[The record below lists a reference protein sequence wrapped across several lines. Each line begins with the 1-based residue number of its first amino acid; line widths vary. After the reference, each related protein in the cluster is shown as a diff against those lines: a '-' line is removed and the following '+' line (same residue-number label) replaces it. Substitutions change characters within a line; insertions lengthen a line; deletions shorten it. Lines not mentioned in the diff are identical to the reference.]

1 MRQLKQNK
9 NNNSRRHTRSKK
21 LKGGVGI
28 QEEKNKY
35 LLDAIVLGEIDSVEQ
50 ALSAG
55 ADVNSKET
63 ERGMTGLMIAIME
76 EDIEIVTLLLENGA
90 DVNIQTKDGETA
102 LILASMFGYIE
113 IVKILLE
120 YGANVDTKENLGMTA
135 LMAASGEGHIE
146 IVKLLLANGADQNAT
161 DNYNNTALMLANI
174 KRHVEIVELLNQTPP
189 ELVPKCMSQEEY
201 NKCIDEG
208 NETPIDPISLE
219 TVEREDTVKL
229 DGQPRVC
236 YSRKTLNQWF
246 KNSKT
251 NPMTRELVSDDW
263 IRSNMGTK
271 KCEEVNTIIS
281 SPHRSIGGK
290 RKGKGKGKTRRPHK
304 IKKSTKKP
312 IYSTRKYKRR

>member
-1 MRQLKQNK
+1 MTKVKERKNK
-9 NNNSRRHTRSKK
+9 YRDTRSKK
-21 LKGGVGI
+21 QRGGAGT
-28 QEEKNKY
+28 QEEKDKY
-35 LLDAIVLGEIDSVEQ
+35 LLDAIVLGEIDRVEQ
-50 ALSAG
+50 VLAAG
-55 ADVNSKET
+55 ADVNSKEADV
-63 ERGMTGLMIAIME
+63 GMTALMLAVME
-76 EDIEIVTLLLENGA
+76 EDIEIITLLLENGV
-90 DVNIQTKDGETA
+90 DVNVQNKNGETA

-113 IVKILLE
+113 IVKLLLE
-120 YGANVDTKENLGMTA
+120 NGAVVDTKETLGMTA

-174 KRHVEIVELLNQTPP
+174 KRHVEVVELLNQTPP

-201 NKCIDEG
+201 NICIDEG

-251 NPMTRELVSDDW
+251 NPMTREVVSDDW

-281 SPHRSIGGK
+281 SPRRSIGGK